1 MDFDWDEN
9 NINHIARHNVTPE
22 EVQSAFYDSRRI
34 GVSPRK
40 VSQERRWAMLGSTQ
54 YGRIL
59 FVVFTRREGLIRV
72 VTARDATDKEKRTYR
87 R

>member
-9 NINHIARHNVTPE
+9 YINHIARHNVTPE
-22 EVQSAFYDSRRI
+22 EVESAFYDSHRI
-34 GVSPRK
+34 CVSPRK

-59 FVVFTRREGLIRV
+59 KTGSSLPLRGLPV
-72 VTARDATDKEKRTYR
+72 GSEHSDA
-87 R
+87 

>member
-1 MDFDWDEN
+1 MDFEWDEN
-9 NINHIARHNVTPE
+9 NIEHIARHNVIPE
-22 EVQSAFYDSRRI
+22 EVEEVFLDSKRV
-34 GVSPRK
+34 GTSVRK
-40 VSQERRWAMLGSTQ
+40 VSQEKRWAMIGSTQ

-59 FVVFTRREGLIRV
+59 FVVFTQREGMIRV